1 MNEIVEI
8 MPNMFLGTANATNS
22 HVLARFGIQCV
33 LNVATKR
40 DFLNDGTYVRL
51 QSKQDPK
58 LIFLAG
64 TLQKR
69 TPPF

>member
-22 HVLARFGIQCV
+22 HVLAMFGIQCV

-51 QSKQDPK
+51 QRKRDPK
-58 LIFLAG
+58 LIFFSRYVPKNV
-64 TLQKR
+64 TL
-69 TPPF
+69 

>member
-8 MPNMFLGTANATNS
+8 MPNMFLGTANATKS

-40 DFLNDGTYVRL
+40 DFLNDGTHVNVTKRL
-51 QSKQDPK
+51 KCQSFKTHTG
-58 LIFLAG
+58 A
-64 TLQKR
+64 R
-69 TPPF
+69 